1 MSVLNRAEKATAKQL
16 VDPDYPIT
24 PVPRHARRSLF
35 SLSVV
40 LLGFTFF
47 TPTMLAGAQIAPA
60 FDAWSLLWVLLLGS
74 AVLGV
79 YVGAIG
85 GIGART
91 GLTTVMMCRYA
102 LGTKGSKLSS
112 LLLGG
117 TQVGWYGVTVATLAS
132 LTMSAMGWEGDG
144 LLTLLMVAGGAVM
157 GVTAYFGYRGMY
169 ALSVVS
175 VPMLLV
181 LAAWVTWRSLDE
193 VGGWSGLAAIEPTGS
208 MTLAVAVTVVVG
220 TFASGGTQ
228 APNWTRFART
238 PLSGFWACLVAF
250 LVGEM
255 LMLGFGAVGAL
266 AFGEG
271 DFVLVLYQLG
281 LVGWGLVFL
290 VLNLWTTNDN
300 TAYNFGVAGA
310 EIADSHS
317 KKPFVVGG
325 VVIGTLLAVTGIY
338 DNLIE
343 YLVWLG
349 ILIPPLGGVVIGD
362 WLARWRG
369 GMALEPSQLPAVEWR
384 NVGAY
389 VVAALAAW
397 WSNEAGWFIPP
408 VVGVVV
414 AVVAVV
420 ALQAR
425 RAVPQPTRPHTE
437 QADTAR

>member
-1 MSVLNRAEKATAKQL
+1 
-16 VDPDYPIT
+16 VDPDYPID
-24 PVPRHARRSLF
+24 PVPPHARRSLF
-35 SLSVV
+35 SVSIV

-47 TPTMLAGAQIAPA
+47 TPTMLAGAQIGAA
-60 FDAWSLLWVLLLGS
+60 FPVSTLIWVLLLGS
-74 AVLGV
+74 AVLGL
-79 YVGAIG
+79 YVGVIG

-91 GLTTVMMCRYA
+91 GLTTVMMCRYT
-102 LGTKGSKLSS
+102 LGSVGAKFAS

-132 LTMSAMGWEGDG
+132 LTASALDWQGRGTEIA
-144 LLTLLMVAGGAVM
+144 LMVAGGAVM
-157 GVTAYFGYRGMY
+157 GVTAYYGYKGMY

-181 LAAWVTWRSLDE
+181 LAGWVTWRSLEE
-193 VGGWSGLAAIEPTGS
+193 VGGWSGLTAIEPNATMS
-208 MTLAVAVTVVVG
+208 LAAAVTIIVG

-228 APNWTRFART
+228 APNWTRFSRT
-238 PLSGFWACLVAF
+238 PLTGFWACLVAF
-250 LVGEM
+250 LVGEL
-255 LMLGFGAVGAL
+255 LMLGFGAIGAL

-310 EIADSHS
+310 EIANSRS

-325 VVIGTLLAVTGIY
+325 VVLGTLLAITGIY

-349 ILIPPLGGVVIGD
+349 ILIPPLGGIVIGD
-362 WLARWRG
+362 WLARWRHG
-369 GMALEPSQLPAVEWR
+369 LPPVSALPAIEWR
-384 NVGAY
+384 NLAVY
-389 VVAALAAW
+389 VVAAVAGW

-408 VVGVVV
+408 VVG
-414 AVVAVV
+414 AVVAVLGV
-420 ALQAR
+420 LAVQWR
-425 RAVPQPTRPHTE
+425 RAPAER
-437 QADTAR
+437 ATAA

>member
-1 MSVLNRAEKATAKQL
+1 MSTVRPEDAPAV
-16 VDPDYPIT
+16 VDPDYPID
-24 PVPRHARRSLF
+24 PVPAHARKSLF
-35 SLSVV
+35 SLAIV

-47 TPTMLAGAQIAPA
+47 TPTMLAGAQIGAA
-60 FDAWSLLWVLLLGS
+60 FDVGSLIWVLLLGS

-79 YVGAIG
+79 YVAVIG

-102 LGTKGSKLSS
+102 LGRRGAKLAS

-117 TQVGWYGVTVATLAS
+117 TQVGWYGVTVATLAG
-132 LTMSAMGWEGDG
+132 LTASALEWEGRA
-144 LLTLLMVAGGAVM
+144 TEIVLMLAGGALM
-157 GVTAYFGYRGMY
+157 GVTAYYGYKGMY

-175 VPMLLV
+175 VPLMLV
-181 LAAWVTWRSLDE
+181 LAGWVTWRSLEE
-193 VGGWSGLAAIEPTGS
+193 VGGWSGLSAVEPATT
-208 MTLAVAVTVVVG
+208 MPLATAVTIVVG

-238 PLSGFWACLVAF
+238 PLSGFWACLIAF
-250 LVGEM
+250 LIGEL
-255 LMLGFGAVGAL
+255 LMLGFGAIGAIS
-266 AFGEG
+266 FGEG

-290 VLNLWTTNDN
+290 VANLWTTNDN

-310 EIADSHS
+310 EIANSPS
-317 KKPFVVGG
+317 KKPFVIGG
-325 VVIGTLLAVTGIY
+325 VIIGTLLAITGIY
-338 DNLIE
+338 ENLID

-362 WLARWRG
+362 FLARWRR
-369 GMALEPSQLPAVEWR
+369 GMPESVTLPDVEWR
-384 NVGAY
+384 NIAVY

-414 AVVAVV
+414 AVAGVLLV
-420 ALQAR
+420 QRGR
-425 RAVPQPTRPHTE
+425 RPVRENVP
-437 QADTAR
+437 A

>member
-1 MSVLNRAEKATAKQL
+1 MAMLKRAERASAQQL

-24 PVPRHARRSLF
+24 PVPPHARRSLF
-35 SLSVV
+35 SLAIV

-47 TPTMLAGAQIAPA
+47 TPTMLAGAQIAVA
-60 FDAWSLLWVLLLGS
+60 FDVTSLIWVLLLGS
-74 AVLGV
+74 AVLGL
-79 YVGAIG
+79 YVGVIG

-91 GLTTVMMCRYA
+91 GLTTVMMCRFA
-102 LGTKGSKLSS
+102 LGTRGSKLAS

-117 TQVGWYGVTVATLAS
+117 TQVGWYGVTVATLAG
-132 LTMSAMGWEGDG
+132 LTASALGWEGEG
-144 LLTLLMVAGGAVM
+144 VQTALMVAGGAVM
-157 GVTAYFGYRGMY
+157 GVTAYYGYRGMY

-175 VPMLLV
+175 VPMLLL
-181 LAAWVTWRSLDE
+181 LAGWVTLRSLDE
-193 VGGWSGLAAIEPTGS
+193 VGGWAGLQRIAPTET
-208 MTLAVAVTVVVG
+208 MTVAVAVTVVVG

-238 PLSGFWACLVAF
+238 PLSGFWACLAAF
-250 LVGEM
+250 LVGEL
-255 LMLGFGAVGAL
+255 LMLGFGAIGAI

-271 DFVLVLYQLG
+271 DFVLVLYQMG

-310 EIADSHS
+310 EIANSPS

-325 VVIGTLLAVTGIY
+325 VVLGTLLAVTGIY
-338 DNLIE
+338 DNLIG

-362 WLARWRG
+362 FWARWRG
-369 GMALEPSQLPAVEWR
+369 GMPTDTAVLPYVEWR
-384 NVGAY
+384 NVAAY
-389 VVAALAAW
+389 AVAALAAW
-397 WSNEAGWFIPP
+397 AASTAQWFIPP

-414 AVVAVV
+414 AVVGVLV
-420 ALQAR
+420 LQSG
-425 RAVPQPTRPHTE
+425 RAASTAQTPT
-437 QADTAR
+437 TAG